1 VPASEQPPIPEDLRR
16 FVLSAIPCVP
26 FLEALLLLRG
36 DTGHTWRAESVAA
49 RLYVRERAARALLD
63 QLCQGGMAEQY
74 PADGAPTWRYRPASA
89 AMRELIDR
97 LADLYARQ
105 LVQVTT
111 LIHARLERKA
121 QQFANAFTWRKEP

>member
-1 VPASEQPPIPEDLRR
+1 MSTSAQPPIPEDLRR
-16 FVLSAIPCVP
+16 FVLSAIPSVP

-36 DTGHTWRAESVAA
+36 DSGCAWRVAGVAA
-49 RLYVRERAARALLD
+49 RLYVRERAAHALLD
-63 QLCQGGMAEQY
+63 QLCQAGMAEQY
-74 PADGAPTWRYRPASA
+74 SADGAPAWRYSPASA

-111 LIHARLERKA
+111 LIHAKLDRKA